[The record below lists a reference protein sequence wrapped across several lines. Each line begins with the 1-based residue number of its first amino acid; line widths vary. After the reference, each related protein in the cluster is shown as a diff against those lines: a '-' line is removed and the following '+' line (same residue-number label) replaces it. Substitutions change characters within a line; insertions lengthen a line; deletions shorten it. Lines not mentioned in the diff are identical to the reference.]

1 MDIKQ
6 LNYFIQIAVDE
17 SYSIASKKLYVS
29 QPALSKVVKNLEQE
43 LNTKLFYSSERKT
56 KLTDEG
62 RIFFKKAQK
71 IVEDFNE
78 LLETSCQSE
87 NMEKGHIALGL
98 PPIVGS
104 CYLSELVIRFQ
115 NEYPHI
121 DISITEEGANTI
133 QQDVFLGVLDIGCII
148 TPIFSNQFEITPIIS
163 DRNQLLV
170 NEAHPL
176 AGRSKVTVADLR
188 DENLLIF
195 NEDFTLYHQII
206 AACRDNDFEPNIA
219 VTSSQWDF
227 LAELVTQNFG
237 ISILP
242 RPILEKYAHPRAV
255 TVEFDDNESINEW
268 NVAMIRRKNRY
279 LSTACKHFK
288 SFLEKNLDSR

>member
-104 CYLSELVIRFQ
+104 CYLSDLVIRFQ
-115 NEYPHI
+115 NAYPHI
-121 DISITEEGANTI
+121 DISITEEGANSI

-163 DRNQLLV
+163 DRNILLV
-170 NEAHPL
+170 NENHPL
-176 AGRSKVTVADLR
+176 SEKETVTISDLR

-206 AACRDNDFEPNIA
+206 AACRDNNFEPNIA

-227 LAELVTQNFG
+227 LSELVSQNFG
-237 ISILP
+237 VSILP
-242 RPILEKYAHPRAV
+242 RPILEKYPHPH
-255 TVEFDDNESINEW
+255 TVAIEFNDNESIKEW

-288 SFLEKNLDSR
+288 NFLEKNLS